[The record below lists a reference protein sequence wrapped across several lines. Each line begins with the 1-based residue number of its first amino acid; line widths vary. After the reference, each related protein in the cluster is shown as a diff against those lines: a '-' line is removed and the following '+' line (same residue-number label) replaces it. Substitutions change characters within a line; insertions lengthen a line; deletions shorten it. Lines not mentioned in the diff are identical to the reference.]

1 MLLGEQAK
9 REAALAEASPRTQ
22 RGAGG
27 GQGAKSL
34 AFIFMCIYLEKE
46 GGWRECDPR
55 RLPTTVRVAEKT
67 KRNSRLIPPSPGSS
81 HGTGYHI
88 IWHLLGS

>member
-46 GGWRECDPR
+46 EENSMADEACF
-55 RLPTTVRVAEKT
+55 LTT
-67 KRNSRLIPPSPGSS
+67 S
-81 HGTGYHI
+81 
-88 IWHLLGS
+88 